1 MAKPKNVAR
10 TAKPTPV
17 AKRNVT
23 LVRSAYQPSKAEM
36 EKVIDVR
43 KADGSMPTPE
53 KLAQAALRPVNIKW
67 KDRP

>member
-1 MAKPKNVAR
+1 MTDKPNRLTVA
-10 TAKPTPV
+10 
-17 AKRNVT
+17 
-23 LVRSAYQPSKAEM
+23 LVRSTYQPSKGEM

-53 KLAQAALRPVNIKW
+53 ELVQVALRPVNIKW

>member
-1 MAKPKNVAR
+1 MTDKPNRLTVI
-10 TAKPTPV
+10 
-17 AKRNVT
+17 
-23 LVRSAYQPSKAEM
+23 LVRSAYQPSKG

-53 KLAQAALRPVNIKW
+53 ELAQVALRPVNIKW

>member
-1 MAKPKNVAR
+1 MTKIEPKR
-10 TAKPTPV
+10 T
-17 AKRNVT
+17 VT

-53 KLAQAALRPVNIKW
+53 ELAQAALRTVNIKW
-67 KDRP
+67 KDRPS

>member
-1 MAKPKNVAR
+1 
-10 TAKPTPV
+10 
-17 AKRNVT
+17 
-23 LVRSAYQPSKAEM
+23 M

-53 KLAQAALRPVNIKW
+53 ELAQVALRPVNIKW